1 MSSTDNWDD
10 ESDPDALLPTA
21 DDWLRLAELRESFLA
36 AEGGTAADSYWRSR
50 RDFELYDATFAAR
63 IGWKWDAVLRELTLR
78 GRVPS
83 GATLVD
89 WGCGTGIATRRVVA
103 SVPGI
108 QHVHLCDR
116 SKQATWFARDAL
128 ATHHPKLKI
137 TLHAPAADEPID
149 ILLASHVVG
158 ELAPEALEELLALA
172 ARARFVIFVEA
183 GSRPVSRALGAV
195 RERLLPN
202 FDVLAP
208 CTHSASC
215 GLLAAGREQDW
226 CHFFARP
233 PAEAFTS
240 AFWRRF
246 SDELGIDLR
255 ALPYAF
261 VALARRGE
269 PLPPRGT
276 RVLGR
281 PRLLKGRALLE
292 CCDASGVAT
301 RTLFE
306 RDAKPLFK
314 RLDRSG
320 ELLLADVRSEGER
333 IVEFHSLAGD

>member
-36 AEGGTAADSYWRSR
+36 AEGGKAADPYWRSR
-50 RDFELYDATFAAR
+50 RDFELYDSTFAAR

-108 QHVHLCDR
+108 QHAYLCDH
-116 SKQATWFARDAL
+116 SKQAMWFARDAL
-128 ATHHPKLKI
+128 AAHHPKVKI
-137 TLHAPAADEPID
+137 TLHAPAADQPID

-172 ARARFVIFVEA
+172 ASSRFVIFVEA
-183 GSRPVSRALGAV
+183 GSRPVSRALGSV
-195 RERLLPN
+195 RERLLPS
-202 FDVLAP
+202 FEVLAP

-215 GLLAAGREQDW
+215 GLLAVGREQDW

-269 PLPPRGT
+269 PQPPRGT

-320 ELLLADVRSEGER
+320 ELLLADMRSEGER
-333 IVEFHSLAGD
+333 IVEFHSLEGV

>member
-1 MSSTDNWDD
+1 MSSTENWDD
-10 ESDPDALLPTA
+10 ESDPEALLPTS

-36 AEGGTAADSYWRSR
+36 AEGGEAADSYWRSR
-50 RDFELYDATFAAR
+50 RDFELYDATFATR
-63 IGWKWDAVLRELTLR
+63 IGWKWDAVLRELALR
-78 GRVPS
+78 GRTPS

-89 WGCGTGIATRRVVA
+89 WGCGTGVAARRFVA
-103 SVPGI
+103 SVPGVK
-108 QHVHLCDR
+108 HVHLCDR

-128 ATHHPKLKI
+128 ATLDPKLKI
-137 TLHAPAADEPID
+137 TLHAPTADEPID
-149 ILLASHVVG
+149 VLLASHVLG
-158 ELAPEALEELLALA
+158 ELAPEALDELLALA
-172 ARARFVIFVEA
+172 ARAQFVIFVEA

-195 RERLLPN
+195 RERLLGT

-208 CTHSASC
+208 CTHAAAC

-255 ALPYAF
+255 ALPYSF
-261 VALARRGE
+261 LALARRSE
-269 PLPPRGT
+269 PLVPRGT

-292 CCDASGVAT
+292 CCDAHGVAT
-301 RTLFE
+301 RALFE

-314 RLDRSG
+314 LLDRSG
-320 ELLLADVRSEGER
+320 ELLLADMRCEDER
-333 IVEFHSLAGD
+333 IVEYTPLVDG